1 MSMKSFATLA
11 ALLFSI
17 QATLCGLRGFGIV
30 ELLHAQLAS
39 TRTELASAEP
49 LHNSSSSAEPL
60 HNDVPA
66 HCAGRGDSS
75 TPAESSGAPDE
86 APCRSHC
93 QLYAQ
98 GIPSDASHSLSA
110 PVAMHCASAVC
121 ELGKP
126 PARAL
131 QLPSAVRAPPLARDL
146 PILHA
151 SLLI

>member
-1 MSMKSFATLA
+1 MKSFATLA

-30 ELLHAQLAS
+30 ELLHAQPAS
-39 TRTELASAEP
+39 TRTESASAEP
-49 LHNSSSSAEPL
+49 LRSN
-60 HNDVPA
+60 VPA

-75 TPAESSGAPDE
+75 APAESSGAPDE

-98 GIPSDASHSLSA
+98 GIPSDVSHSLSA
-110 PVAMHCASAVC
+110 PVSIYFASSVS
-121 ELGKP
+121 ELGEHS
-126 PARAL
+126 ARAF